1 MAISKHF
8 PFAPHIITCLL
19 VSFLLLLSGCNQPDH
34 AASSVP
40 GSIQAV
46 QEPTNRTTQAPVKKS
61 KTLTPQEELEKL
73 APMPQTAQ
81 FIESRTETTA
91 DGTQRRYGTLA
102 FSFEVEN
109 ASFEAHLPIILK
121 KLPDGSTQ
129 YETTADW
136 FNVQA
141 KPNRNATLPAAQQ
154 EAVPKWY
161 VEQAQCAVYE
171 SSTDP
176 ARLILT
182 VQGVLQDE
190 NWNRVPFS
198 GSSEYYF

>member
-1 MAISKHF
+1 MHNSILKQAIGLILCSALLLASF
-8 PFAPHIITCLL
+8 SVYAFAAKEPQNTSYSSAT
-19 VSFLLLLSGCNQPDH
+19 VSFG
-34 AASSVP
+34 V
-40 GSIQAV
+40 
-46 QEPTNRTTQAPVKKS
+46 
-61 KTLTPQEELEKL
+61 
-73 APMPQTAQ
+73 QTAQ
-81 FIESRTETTA
+81 FIESRTEITA
-91 DGTQRRYGTLA
+91 DGTQRLYGTLA

-161 VEQAQCAVYE
+161 VEQAQCTVYE
-171 SSTDP
+171 SNTKP
-176 ARLILT
+176 ACLVLT

-190 NWNRVPFS
+190 NWKRVPFS
-198 GSSEYYF
+198 GSGEYYF

>member
-1 MAISKHF
+1 MNYSKPAGDIF
-8 PFAPHIITCLL
+8 RQSIVPEE
-19 VSFLLLLSGCNQPDH
+19 S
-34 AASSVP
+34 AA
-40 GSIQAV
+40 GYNTINAAGDYLRQ
-46 QEPTNRTTQAPVKKS
+46 
-61 KTLTPQEELEKL
+61 
-73 APMPQTAQ
+73 
-81 FIESRTETTA
+81 
-91 DGTQRRYGTLA
+91 YGTLA
-102 FSFEVEN
+102 FSFEIES

-129 YETTADW
+129 YETAADW
-136 FNVQA
+136 FSVQA

-154 EAVPKWY
+154 EAVPHWY
-161 VEQAQCAVYE
+161 VEQVQCTVYE
-171 SSTDP
+171 SNTDP

>member
-1 MAISKHF
+1 MHNSILKQAIGLILCSALLLASF
-8 PFAPHIITCLL
+8 SVYAFAAKEPQSTNRSSDT
-19 VSFLLLLSGCNQPDH
+19 VSFG
-34 AASSVP
+34 V
-40 GSIQAV
+40 
-46 QEPTNRTTQAPVKKS
+46 
-61 KTLTPQEELEKL
+61 
-73 APMPQTAQ
+73 QTAQ
-81 FIESRTETTA
+81 FIESRTEITA
-91 DGTQRRYGTLA
+91 DGTQRQYGTLA

-129 YETTADW
+129 YETATDW

-141 KPNRNATLPAAQQ
+141 KPNRNAALPTAQQ
-154 EAVPKWY
+154 EAVPHWY

-182 VQGVLQDE
+182 VQGVLLDE
-190 NWNRVPFS
+190 NWNRVPFI

>member
-1 MAISKHF
+1 MHNSILKQAIGLILCSALLLASF
-8 PFAPHIITCLL
+8 SVYAFAAKEPQSTNHSSAT
-19 VSFLLLLSGCNQPDH
+19 VSFG
-34 AASSVP
+34 V
-40 GSIQAV
+40 
-46 QEPTNRTTQAPVKKS
+46 
-61 KTLTPQEELEKL
+61 
-73 APMPQTAQ
+73 QTAQ
-81 FIESRTETTA
+81 FIESRTEITA
-91 DGTQRRYGTLA
+91 DGTQRQYGTLA

-109 ASFEAHLPIILK
+109 TSFEAHLPIILK

-136 FNVQA
+136 FNIQA
-141 KPNRNATLPAAQQ
+141 KPNRNAALPSAQQ

-161 VEQAQCAVYE
+161 VEQAQCTVYE
-171 SSTDP
+171 SSNTDP

>member
-1 MAISKHF
+1 MCNSILKRAVGALLCTAVLLASF
-8 PFAPHIITCLL
+8 SVYAFAAKEPQNTNHSSAT
-19 VSFLLLLSGCNQPDH
+19 VSFG
-34 AASSVP
+34 V
-40 GSIQAV
+40 
-46 QEPTNRTTQAPVKKS
+46 
-61 KTLTPQEELEKL
+61 
-73 APMPQTAQ
+73 QTAQ
-81 FIESRTETTA
+81 FIESRTETAA
-91 DGTQRRYGTLA
+91 DGTQGQYGTLV
-102 FSFEVEN
+102 FSFEVED

-129 YETTADW
+129 YETTVDW
-136 FNVQA
+136 FSVQA
-141 KPNRNATLPAAQQ
+141 KPNRNAALSTAQQ
-154 EAVPKWY
+154 EAVPHWY

-171 SSTDP
+171 STTDP

>member
-1 MAISKHF
+1 MCNSMLKRAIGALLCTAVLLASF
-8 PFAPHIITCLL
+8 SVYAFAAKEPQNINHSSAT
-19 VSFLLLLSGCNQPDH
+19 VSFG
-34 AASSVP
+34 V
-40 GSIQAV
+40 
-46 QEPTNRTTQAPVKKS
+46 
-61 KTLTPQEELEKL
+61 
-73 APMPQTAQ
+73 QTAQ
-81 FIESRTETTA
+81 FIESRTEIAA
-91 DGTQRRYGTLA
+91 DGTQRQYGTLA

-161 VEQAQCAVYE
+161 VEQTQCTVYE
-171 SSTDP
+171 SDTAP
-176 ARLILT
+176 ACLVLT

-198 GSSEYYF
+198 GSGEYYL

>member
-1 MAISKHF
+1 MCNSMLKRAVGALLCTAVLLASF
-8 PFAPHIITCLL
+8 SVYAFAAKEPQNINHSSAT
-19 VSFLLLLSGCNQPDH
+19 VSFG
-34 AASSVP
+34 V
-40 GSIQAV
+40 
-46 QEPTNRTTQAPVKKS
+46 
-61 KTLTPQEELEKL
+61 
-73 APMPQTAQ
+73 QTAQ
-81 FIESRTETTA
+81 FIESRTEIAA
-91 DGTQRRYGTLA
+91 DGTQGQYGTLT

-141 KPNRNATLPAAQQ
+141 KPNRSTTLPAAQQ

-161 VEQAQCAVYE
+161 VEQTQCTVYK
-171 SSTDP
+171 SDTSP
-176 ARLILT
+176 ACLVLT

-198 GSSEYYF
+198 GSGEYYL

>member
-1 MAISKHF
+1 MRNSMLKRVVGALLCTAVLLASF
-8 PFAPHIITCLL
+8 SVYAFAAKEPQSTNPSSST
-19 VSFLLLLSGCNQPDH
+19 VSFG
-34 AASSVP
+34 V
-40 GSIQAV
+40 
-46 QEPTNRTTQAPVKKS
+46 
-61 KTLTPQEELEKL
+61 
-73 APMPQTAQ
+73 QTAQ
-81 FIESRTETTA
+81 FSESRTEITA

-129 YETTADW
+129 YETATDW
-136 FNVQA
+136 FSVQA
-141 KPNRNATLPAAQQ
+141 KPNRNATLLAAQQ
-154 EAVPKWY
+154 EAVPHWY
-161 VEQAQCAVYE
+161 VEHAQCSVYE
-171 SSTDP
+171 STTDP

-190 NWNRVPFS
+190 NWDRVPFI

>member
-1 MAISKHF
+1 MCNSMLKRAVGALLCTAVLLASF
-8 PFAPHIITCLL
+8 SVYAFAAKEPQNTNHSSAT
-19 VSFLLLLSGCNQPDH
+19 VSFG
-34 AASSVP
+34 
-40 GSIQAV
+40 V
-46 QEPTNRTTQAPVKKS
+46 QTT
-61 KTLTPQEELEKL
+61 
-73 APMPQTAQ
+73 Q
-81 FIESRTETTA
+81 FIESRTETAA
-91 DGTQRRYGTLA
+91 DGTQEQYGTLA

-161 VEQAQCAVYE
+161 VEQAQCTVYE
-171 SSTDP
+171 SNAKP
-176 ARLILT
+176 ACLVLT

-198 GSSEYYF
+198 GSSAYYF

>member
-1 MAISKHF
+1 MRNSMLKRVVGALLCTAILLASF
-8 PFAPHIITCLL
+8 SVYAFAAKEPQSTNRSSDT
-19 VSFLLLLSGCNQPDH
+19 VSFG
-34 AASSVP
+34 
-40 GSIQAV
+40 V
-46 QEPTNRTTQAPVKKS
+46 QTV
-61 KTLTPQEELEKL
+61 
-73 APMPQTAQ
+73 Q
-81 FIESRTETTA
+81 FIESRTEITA

-121 KLPDGSTQ
+121 K

-154 EAVPKWY
+154 EAVPHWY
-161 VEQAQCAVYE
+161 VEHAQCAVYE

-190 NWNRVPFS
+190 NWARVPFS
-198 GSSEYYF
+198 GSGEYYF

>member
-1 MAISKHF
+1 MHNSILKQAIGLILCSALLLASF
-8 PFAPHIITCLL
+8 SVYAFAAKEPQSTNPSSAT
-19 VSFLLLLSGCNQPDH
+19 VSFG
-34 AASSVP
+34 V
-40 GSIQAV
+40 
-46 QEPTNRTTQAPVKKS
+46 
-61 KTLTPQEELEKL
+61 
-73 APMPQTAQ
+73 QTAQ

-129 YETTADW
+129 YETATDW
-136 FNVQA
+136 FSVQA
-141 KPNRNATLPAAQQ
+141 KPNRNATLLAAQQ
-154 EAVPKWY
+154 EAVPHWY
-161 VEQAQCAVYE
+161 VEHAQCSVYE
-171 SSTDP
+171 STTDP

-190 NWNRVPFS
+190 YWERVPII
-198 GSSEYYF
+198 GSSESYF

>member
-1 MAISKHF
+1 MRNSMLKRVVGALLCTAILLASF
-8 PFAPHIITCLL
+8 SVYAFAAKEPQNTSHSSAT
-19 VSFLLLLSGCNQPDH
+19 VSFG
-34 AASSVP
+34 V
-40 GSIQAV
+40 
-46 QEPTNRTTQAPVKKS
+46 
-61 KTLTPQEELEKL
+61 
-73 APMPQTAQ
+73 QTAQ
-81 FIESRTETTA
+81 FIESRTEITA

-102 FSFEVEN
+102 FSFAVEN

-129 YETTADW
+129 YETATDW
-136 FNVQA
+136 FNIQA

-171 SSTDP
+171 SDTGP
-176 ARLILT
+176 ACLVLT
-182 VQGVLQDE
+182 VQGMLQDE
-190 NWNRVPFS
+190 NWDRVPFS

>member
-1 MAISKHF
+1 MHNSILKQAIGLILCSAILLASF
-8 PFAPHIITCLL
+8 SVYAFAAKEPQSTNRSSAT
-19 VSFLLLLSGCNQPDH
+19 VSFG
-34 AASSVP
+34 V
-40 GSIQAV
+40 
-46 QEPTNRTTQAPVKKS
+46 
-61 KTLTPQEELEKL
+61 
-73 APMPQTAQ
+73 QTAQ
-81 FIESRTETTA
+81 FIESRTEITA
-91 DGTQRRYGTLA
+91 DGTQRRYGTLT

-141 KPNRNATLPAAQQ
+141 KPNRNAALPAAQQ
-154 EAVPKWY
+154 EAVAKWY

>member
-1 MAISKHF
+1 MRNSMLKRAVGALLCTAVLLASF
-8 PFAPHIITCLL
+8 SVYAFAAKEPQNINHSSAT
-19 VSFLLLLSGCNQPDH
+19 VSFG
-34 AASSVP
+34 V
-40 GSIQAV
+40 
-46 QEPTNRTTQAPVKKS
+46 
-61 KTLTPQEELEKL
+61 
-73 APMPQTAQ
+73 QTAQ
-81 FIESRTETTA
+81 FIGSRTEIAA
-91 DGTQRRYGTLA
+91 DGTQGQYGTLT

-109 ASFEAHLPIILK
+109 ASFEARLPIILK

-141 KPNRNATLPAAQQ
+141 KPNRSATLPAAQQ

-161 VEQAQCAVYE
+161 VEQAQCTVYK
-171 SSTDP
+171 SDTDP
-176 ARLILT
+176 ACLVLT

-198 GSSEYYF
+198 GSSAYYL

>member
-1 MAISKHF
+1 MHNSILKQAIGLILCSALLLASF
-8 PFAPHIITCLL
+8 SVYAFAAKEPQSTNHSSAT
-19 VSFLLLLSGCNQPDH
+19 VSFG
-34 AASSVP
+34 V
-40 GSIQAV
+40 
-46 QEPTNRTTQAPVKKS
+46 
-61 KTLTPQEELEKL
+61 
-73 APMPQTAQ
+73 QTAQ
-81 FIESRTETTA
+81 FIESRTEITA
-91 DGTQRRYGTLA
+91 DGTQRQYGTLA

-109 ASFEAHLPIILK
+109 TSFEAHLPIILK

-136 FNVQA
+136 FNIQA
-141 KPNRNATLPAAQQ
+141 KPNRNAALPAAQQ

-161 VEQAQCAVYE
+161 VEQAQCTVYE
-171 SSTDP
+171 SSNTDP

>member
-1 MAISKHF
+1 MRNSMLKRVVGALLCTAILLASF
-8 PFAPHIITCLL
+8 SVYAFAAKEPQNINHSSATM
-19 VSFLLLLSGCNQPDH
+19 SFG
-34 AASSVP
+34 V
-40 GSIQAV
+40 
-46 QEPTNRTTQAPVKKS
+46 
-61 KTLTPQEELEKL
+61 
-73 APMPQTAQ
+73 QTAQ
-81 FIESRTETTA
+81 FIESRTEIAA
-91 DGTQRRYGTLA
+91 DGTQGQYGTLT

-161 VEQAQCAVYE
+161 VEQAQCTVYK
-171 SSTDP
+171 SDTDP
-176 ARLILT
+176 ACLVLT

-190 NWNRVPFS
+190 NWNRVSFS
-198 GSSEYYF
+198 GSSAYYL